1 MFKSVVIP
9 GMRMVSDK
17 TAAKREGAFRVF
29 AAPVFFFAIALLL
42 GGGYIVADQFTS
54 PAASQSYALFAGAFF
69 MATSITLL
77 AELFHLANKH
87 RKDAP
92 DLRSHVARTDWR
104 RTDVARAS
112 RSAARGVS
120 HRARLPYHRG
130 YVDRVRVRA

>member
-1 MFKSVVIP
+1 MFKPLVVHGIHAL
-9 GMRMVSDK
+9 SDK
-17 TAAKREGAFRVF
+17 PAVQREGAFRIF
-29 AAPVFFFAIALLL
+29 AAPLFFFAIAMLLA
-42 GGGYIVADQFTS
+42 GGYIVEDQLTS

-77 AELFHLANKH
+77 AELFHIAHRH

-104 RTDVARAS
+104 KTDVARAS

-130 YVDRVRVRA
+130 YIDRVRVRA

>member
-1 MFKSVVIP
+1 MFKSVVVP
-9 GMRMVSDK
+9 GLRMLPNK
-17 TAAKREGAFRVF
+17 AAAKREGAFRVF

-77 AELFHLANKH
+77 AELFHLSNKH
-87 RKDAP
+87 RKDTP

-104 RTDVARAS
+104 QTDVARAS